1 MTTLIF
7 LDKENGEVGAAKN
20 QLRHP
25 SGSSKVLSERTQ
37 VITPLPK
44 KAIKASPAISRSV
57 RKALGDVNRTVGVTN
72 KKEQMRQENQP
83 YTAKKVAEK
92 AAGLESQDVILEEP
106 FPEIENMFCYDP
118 GDFENF
124 DLPEEDRINNT
135 NLCGVPL
142 NIFTSTAEKP
152 LNMFL
157 SPVEIEEVS
166 WESNLL
172 QSTADFISTLD
183 EIIDMPPMKL

>member
-25 SGSSKVLSERTQ
+25 SGSSKVLSERAQ
-37 VITPLPK
+37 VTTPLPK
-44 KAIKASPAISRSV
+44 KAIKASPASSRSV

-72 KKEQMRQENQP
+72 KKEQMRQP
-83 YTAKKVAEK
+83 CTAKKVAEK
-92 AAGLESQDVILEEP
+92 AAGLESQDVIVEEL
-106 FPEIENMFCYDP
+106 FPEIENMFFYDP

-124 DLPEEDRINNT
+124 DLPEEDRISNI

-142 NIFTSTAEKP
+142 EIFTSTAEKP

-157 SPVEIEEVS
+157 SPVKTEEMS
-166 WESNLL
+166 WES
-172 QSTADFISTLD
+172 
-183 EIIDMPPMKL
+183 